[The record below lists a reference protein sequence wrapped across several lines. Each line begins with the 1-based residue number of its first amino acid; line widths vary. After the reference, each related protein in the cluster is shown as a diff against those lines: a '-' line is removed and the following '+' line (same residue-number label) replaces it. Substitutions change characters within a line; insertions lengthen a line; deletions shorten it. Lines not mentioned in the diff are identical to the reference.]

1 MFKTEL
7 LKRSWC
13 REDKMEK
20 AFGEMIHYL
29 DVTAHVIK
37 MAFMTIIE
45 YPSNIAGWLISN
57 PLQFIMGF
65 AIIKFVVESFGQING
80 WTYGQLAFLYG
91 LSVIS
96 HALSMIFFVQGWFMG
111 YYVIEGEFDR
121 YLTRPLGVLYQFFFT
136 NINIIGVTDLI
147 PGILVF
153 LYGCVKCGVNVNLLF
168 VLQVLIT
175 LAGATFIRGAIYIL
189 LGSTSFHTR
198 SAVDFGQYTQ
208 EIMDKTTMYPLSM
221 YPESMQFILTY
232 LIPVGWI
239 SFYPASSLLGI
250 DSIHSGM
257 AVPFLTLA
265 AGIVMMVIA
274 GTYFSIGLKKYE
286 SAGN

>member
-1 MFKTEL
+1 MEPAFKRALKEL
-7 LKRSWC
+7 
-13 REDKMEK
+13 
-20 AFGEMIHYL
+20 IHYL
-29 DVTAHVIK
+29 DVTACVMK
-37 MAFMTIIE
+37 MAVMTVIE

-65 AIIKFVVESFGQING
+65 AIIKFVVESFGQISG
-80 WTYGQLAFLYG
+80 WNYGQLAFLYG

-111 YYVIEGEFDR
+111 YYVIEGDFDR

-136 NINIIGVTDLI
+136 NINIFGVTDLI

-153 LYGCVKCGVNVNLLF
+153 IYGCVKCGICVTPLF
-168 VLQVLIT
+168 ILQVLIT
-175 LAGATFIRGAIYIL
+175 LAGATLIRGGIYIL

-239 SFYPASSLLGI
+239 SFYPASVLFGI
-250 DSIHSGM
+250 DSAYNAMLI
-257 AVPFLTLA
+257 PLITLA
-265 AGIVMMVIA
+265 VGILVMLIA
-274 GTYFSIGLKKYE
+274 GAYFNMGLRKYE

>member
-1 MFKTEL
+1 MK
-7 LKRSWC
+7 
-13 REDKMEK
+13 K
-20 AFGEMIHYL
+20 AFREFCHYL
-29 DVTAHVIK
+29 DVTVHVIK

-45 YPSNIAGWLISN
+45 YPANIAGWLISN

-65 AIIKFVVESFGQING
+65 AIIRFAVASFGEING
-80 WTYGQLAFLYG
+80 WNYGQLAFLYG

-111 YYVIEGEFDR
+111 YYVIEGDFDR

-136 NINIIGVTDLI
+136 NINIFGVTDLI

-153 LYGCVKCGVNVNLLF
+153 VYGCVKCSVKVTPF
-168 VLQVLIT
+168 FILQVVVMLI
-175 LAGATFIRGAIYIL
+175 GATLIRGGIYIM
-189 LGSTSFHTR
+189 LGSTSFYTR

-208 EIMDKTTMYPLSM
+208 EIMDKTTMYPISM

-232 LIPVGWI
+232 LIPIGWV
-239 SFYPASSLLGI
+239 SFYPVSGILGI
-250 DSIHSGM
+250 GTGFANGM
-257 AVPFLTLA
+257 ILPFITLA
-265 AGIVMMVIA
+265 VGILVMVIA
-274 GTYFSIGLKKYE
+274 GAWFNTGLRKYE

>member
-1 MFKTEL
+1 MGRAFREL
-7 LKRSWC
+7 
-13 REDKMEK
+13 
-20 AFGEMIHYL
+20 IHYL
-29 DVTAHVIK
+29 DVTAQVIK

-45 YPSNIAGWLISN
+45 YPSNIAGWMISN

-65 AIIKFVVESFGQING
+65 AIIKFVVESFGEING
-80 WTYGQLAFLYG
+80 WNYGQLAFLYG

-111 YYVIEGEFDR
+111 YYVIEGDFDR

-136 NINIIGVTDLI
+136 NINIFGVTDLI
-147 PGILVF
+147 PGVLVF
-153 LYGCVKCGVNVNLLF
+153 IYGCVKSGVSVNLLF
-168 VLQVLIT
+168 ILQVVVI
-175 LAGATFIRGAIYIL
+175 LAGATLIRGGIYIL

-221 YPESMQFILTY
+221 YPESMQFILTF

-239 SFYPASSLLGI
+239 SFYPASALLEIG
-250 DSIHSGM
+250 SGYSGLI
-257 AVPFLTLA
+257 VPFITLA
-265 AGIVMMVIA
+265 VGILVMLIA
-274 GTYFSIGLKKYE
+274 GAYFNMGLRKYE